1 MPFRINERIIVNI
14 SIDISFGIFINLSL
28 IIETITIIRIMIVK
42 KS

>member
-1 MPFRINERIIVNI
+1 MPFRVNERIIVNI